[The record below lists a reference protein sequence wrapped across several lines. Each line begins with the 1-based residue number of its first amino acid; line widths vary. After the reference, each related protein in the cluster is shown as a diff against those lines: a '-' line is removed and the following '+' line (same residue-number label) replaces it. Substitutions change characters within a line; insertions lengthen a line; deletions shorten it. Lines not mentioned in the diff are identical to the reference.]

1 MSHSKLL
8 NSKWLQLIFCGIVVA
23 VVWLIVL
30 PQLSSLDAVSEHVH
44 LMEERN
50 VHAGAMYYT
59 DLDKLPLRPKWIE
72 NEIQLWP
79 E

>member
-1 MSHSKLL
+1 MLR
-8 NSKWLQLIFCGIVVA
+8 NSKWLQLMFCVTAVA

-30 PQLSSLDAVSEHVH
+30 PKLSSLDEVSRHVE
-44 LMEERN
+44 LMEKRN

-59 DLDKLPLRPKWIE
+59 DLDQLPLRPHWIE
-72 NEIQLWP
+72 NEIHLWP